1 MKIEREVCLKS
12 SQLVH
17 AAGLVN
23 WARVMYRQHPR
34 KATKLLAEC
43 WALSN
48 NEARQILT
56 KPDQCRVDNETG
68 DLHCVLSVDAKSL
81 AI

>member
-17 AAGLVN
+17 AANLVKF
-23 WARVMYRQHPR
+23 ARVMYRHHPR

-43 WALSN
+43 WKLSN

-68 DLHCVLSVDAKSL
+68 DLHCVVSVDAKSL